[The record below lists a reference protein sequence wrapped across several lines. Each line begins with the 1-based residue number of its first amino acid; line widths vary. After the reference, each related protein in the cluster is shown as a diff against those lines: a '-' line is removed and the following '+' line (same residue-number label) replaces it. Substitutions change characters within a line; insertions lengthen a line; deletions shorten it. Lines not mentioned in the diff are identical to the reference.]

1 MFSRISLVY
10 RLMLRY
16 GITFQIYHNL
26 VSPLQC
32 PDQWSPGKYVSSSI
46 TNAYVHVVVEL
57 LGN

>member
-1 MFSRISLVY
+1 
-10 RLMLRY
+10 MLRY